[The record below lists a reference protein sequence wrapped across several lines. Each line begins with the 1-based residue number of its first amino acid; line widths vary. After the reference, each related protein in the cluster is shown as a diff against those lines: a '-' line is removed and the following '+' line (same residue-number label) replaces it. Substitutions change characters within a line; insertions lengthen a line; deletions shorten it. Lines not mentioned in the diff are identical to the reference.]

1 MRGSIA
7 VALIDKLKNKFLACN
22 GINPLCTLPSSD
34 LVLGNPMAI
43 NLKQSDQ
50 S

>member
-1 MRGSIA
+1 MRGSNA
-7 VALIDKLKNKFLACN
+7 VVLIDKLKNKFLAN